1 MTPSTQWA
9 SLGALD
15 PSKRRGVRLP
25 PSTITSTARVALAA
39 GRCVLVH
46 HDGARAIFRAAGG
59 VFHSP
64 PLVRLDALGAIPGAV
79 YIVEASDAPTGP
91 HPVGLEFLAL
101 VLEAPKP
108 TPTPTSSTPTSSTR
122 GRSRRSAPTSTHPAG
137 DVPTSCTTGDGGRVF
152 RRGLCRSCYR
162 KLGPHEGLPA
172 RHPGPAPSLERV
184 LRVWIARSPA
194 VRATMEAAL
203 AAAVAVDAPGP

>member
-1 MTPSTQWA
+1 M
-9 SLGALD
+9 
-15 PSKRRGVRLP
+15 
-25 PSTITSTARVALAA
+25 ITSTARVALAA

-46 HDGARAIFRAAGG
+46 HDGVRATFRAAGG

-64 PLVRLDALGAIPGAV
+64 PLVRLDLLGATPGAV
-79 YIVEASDAPTGP
+79 YIVEASDAPTGS
-91 HPVGLEFLAL
+91 HPAGLEFLAL
-101 VLEAPKP
+101 VLEEPRAS
-108 TPTPTSSTPTSSTR
+108 TAPTPTSSTATSSAR
-122 GRSRRSAPTSTHPAG
+122 GRSRRSAPTSTHPG
-137 DVPTSCTTGDGGRVF
+137 DTPTSCTMGDGGRVF

-203 AAAVAVDAPGP
+203 AAAVAADAPSL

>member
-1 MTPSTQWA
+1 M
-9 SLGALD
+9 
-15 PSKRRGVRLP
+15 
-25 PSTITSTARVALAA
+25 ITSTARVALAA

-46 HDGARAIFRAAGG
+46 HDGVRATFRASGG

-64 PLVRLDALGAIPGAV
+64 PLVRLDLLGAVPGAV
-79 YIVEASDAPTGP
+79 YIVEASDAPTGS
-91 HPVGLEFLAL
+91 HPAGLEFLAL
-101 VLEAPKP
+101 VLEEPRASTAPA
-108 TPTPTSSTPTSSTR
+108 PTSSAR

-137 DVPTSCTTGDGGRVF
+137 EAPTSCTTGDGGRVF

-203 AAAVAVDAPGP
+203 AAAVATDAPGP

>member
-1 MTPSTQWA
+1 M
-9 SLGALD
+9 
-15 PSKRRGVRLP
+15 
-25 PSTITSTARVALAA
+25 ITSTARVALAA

-46 HDGARAIFRAAGG
+46 HDGARATFRAAGG

-79 YIVEASDAPTGP
+79 YIVEASDAPTGS

-101 VLEAPKP
+101 VLEEPRASTAP
-108 TPTPTSSTPTSSTR
+108 TPTSSTPTSSTPTSSTR
-122 GRSRRSAPTSTHPAG
+122 GRSRRSAPTSTHPG
-137 DVPTSCTTGDGGRVF
+137 DAPTICTTGDGGRVF

-172 RHPGPAPSLERV
+172 RHPGPAPSLEQV
-184 LRVWIARSPA
+184 LRVWFARSPR
-194 VRATMEAAL
+194 VRATMKAAF
-203 AAAVAVDAPGP
+203 AAAVATDAPGP